1 MNKTE
6 CAVCTKEIEVLGE
19 FNGEMLCS
27 DCYDN
32 YKNEES
38 EVTDDGEI

>member
-1 MNKTE
+1 MAKTE
-6 CAVCTKEIEVLGE
+6 CAVCCKEIEVVGLR
-19 FNGEMLCS
+19 NGERLCQ

-38 EVTDDGEI
+38 EVVDNG

>member
-1 MNKTE
+1 MARTE
-6 CAVCTKEIEVLGE
+6 CAVCTKEIEVIDD
-19 FNGEMLCS
+19 FNTEMLCQ

-38 EVTDDGEI
+38 EVADNG

>member
-1 MNKTE
+1 MTNTE
-6 CAVCTKEIEVLGE
+6 CAVCMKGIEVVEE
-19 FNGEMLCS
+19 FNTELLCQ

-38 EVTDDGEI
+38 EVVDNG